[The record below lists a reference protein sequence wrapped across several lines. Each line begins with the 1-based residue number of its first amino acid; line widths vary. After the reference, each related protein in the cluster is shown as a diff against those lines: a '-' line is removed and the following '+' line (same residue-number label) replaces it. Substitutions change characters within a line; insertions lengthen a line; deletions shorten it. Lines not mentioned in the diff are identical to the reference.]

1 MDDTASTGNAMLD
14 ILIEQLEWH
23 WANQL
28 RPRLDGLTDD
38 EYLWEPV
45 AGAWSVRPGAGG
57 DGPTSPFAVNP
68 AAPTTIDFAFPE
80 PDPPPVTTIAWRLA
94 HVIVGCLGARLANHF
109 GGPAVDYGTFPYS
122 LTAVGALAQLDEAY
136 AAWIDA
142 LRSLDDA
149 ALARP
154 VGPTEGPWA
163 EHSMG
168 TLIAHIHREI
178 IHHGAEVALLRDLWA
193 HRATL

>member
-1 MDDTASTGNAMLD
+1 M
-14 ILIEQLEWH
+14 
-23 WANQL
+23 
-28 RPRLDGLTDD
+28 
-38 EYLWEPV
+38 WEP
-45 AGAWSVRPGAGG
+45 
-57 DGPTSPFAVNP
+57 
-68 AAPTTIDFAFPE
+68 
-80 PDPPPVTTIAWRLA
+80 
-94 HVIVGCLGARLANHF
+94 
-109 GGPAVDYGTFPYS
+109 
-122 LTAVGALAQLDEAY
+122 AVGTLAQPDEVY

>member
-1 MDDTASTGNAMLD
+1 M
-14 ILIEQLEWH
+14 
-23 WANQL
+23 
-28 RPRLDGLTDD
+28 
-38 EYLWEPV
+38 WEP
-45 AGAWSVRPGAGG
+45 
-57 DGPTSPFAVNP
+57 
-68 AAPTTIDFAFPE
+68 AA
-80 PDPPPVTTIAWRLA
+80 
-94 HVIVGCLGARLANHF
+94 
-109 GGPAVDYGTFPYS
+109 
-122 LTAVGALAQLDEAY
+122 GALAQLDEAY

>member
-1 MDDTASTGNAMLD
+1 MSPKTRPGRSRRRRRLDAGAGPSSSAGPGPKAPNGGMGDSASTGRAMLD

-23 WANQL
+23 WTNQL
-28 RPRLDGLTDD
+28 RPRLNGLTDE
-38 EYLWEPV
+38 EYLWEP
-45 AGAWSVRPGAGG
+45 
-57 DGPTSPFAVNP
+57 
-68 AAPTTIDFAFPE
+68 AA
-80 PDPPPVTTIAWRLA
+80 
-94 HVIVGCLGARLANHF
+94 
-109 GGPAVDYGTFPYS
+109 
-122 LTAVGALAQLDEAY
+122 GALAPPDEVY

-168 TLIAHIHREI
+168 TPSAHFHREI

-193 HRATL
+193 HRGTL